1 VPGADLLR
9 RLLEMT
15 AADPQ
20 LMPAQLIEAFRD
32 DPEGRHLQ
40 RLASEVPLDDESAA
54 SSVLA
59 DAIANLVSTQ
69 QKLTAAAAIK
79 RRRTVDR
86 AANSA
91 ESGDDM

>member
-1 VPGADLLR
+1 
-9 RLLEMT
+9 
-15 AADPQ
+15 
-20 LMPAQLIEAFRD
+20 
-32 DPEGRHLQ
+32 
-40 RLASEVPLDDESAA
+40 
-54 SSVLA
+54 VLA

-69 QKLTAAAAIK
+69 QKLTAAAAVK